1 MTASSEAM
9 RRERSAELGGDVR
22 LSPTRFLE
30 RTVLSDPTAHAAPLL
45 PAQPAADASE
55 AVAARAAMVARLEE
69 SGALDPGPV
78 REALLALPRQILVPQ
93 AYARRSL
100 PDETPPHWDLLD
112 FSRPADRAELLGR
125 LHSGDSVAIQ
135 HDSEPILGRVPGPRR
150 GGAIT
155 AMSSTMSLTAD
166 LLQQLDLRP
175 GQRVLDV
182 GTGAGVTASVACFVC
197 GDDGV
202 VTLDI
207 DPHVT
212 AAARE
217 RLSALGYRPAT
228 VTGDGT
234 TGWAATGPYDR
245 IFVSFAVRHVPQA
258 LVEQLAPGGRA
269 LMTLGTSSPSWPS
282 LAMIERRQ
290 DGSVAA
296 RLQAVEF
303 GHRAG
308 AGFDRVFLSAAFR
321 AEITTADG
329 WTQRSMLAPPPDTAR
344 GMWLAL
350 DHLYPGLV
358 RHFGAEDLSI
368 GAPECRSW
376 MRVRAVSDRR
386 WEVTTSGPRDIWAE
400 IQDVA
405 GRWRAA
411 GSPDVYRLH
420 FDADGGQRATSPTG
434 ALNWQISPGKTG
446 DAR

>member
-1 MTASSEAM
+1 MNKVPNSAAMPASPPP
-9 RRERSAELGGDVR
+9 D
-22 LSPTRFLE
+22 PLE
-30 RTVLSDPTAHAAPLL
+30 CTVLSDPTAPAAPLL
-45 PAQPAADASE
+45 PAQPSGDTPR

-69 SGALDPGPV
+69 SGALGPGPV
-78 REALLALPRQILVPQ
+78 REALLALPRQILMPQ
-93 AYARRSL
+93 AYVRRSA
-100 PDETPPHWDLLD
+100 PDETPPRWDLLD
-112 FSRPADRAELLGR
+112 FSRPADRDELLER

-135 HDSEPILGRVPGPRR
+135 HDGEPILGRVPGPRR
-150 GGAIT
+150 GGVMT
-155 AMSSTMSLTAD
+155 AMSSTMGLTAD

-197 GDDGV
+197 GDAGV

-212 AAARE
+212 AASRQ
-217 RLSALGYRPAT
+217 RLSALGYRPAA

-234 TGWAATGPYDR
+234 TGWAAAGPYDR
-245 IFVSFAVRHVPQA
+245 IFVSFAVRHVPQT

-269 LMTLGTSSPSWPS
+269 LMTLGTSSPSWPG
-282 LAMIERRQ
+282 LAVIERRQ
-290 DGSVAA
+290 DGSVEAQL
-296 RLQAVEF
+296 RAVEF

-308 AGFDRVFLSAAFR
+308 SGFDRLFLSAAFR
-321 AEITTADG
+321 SEITTAAG
-329 WTQRSMLAPPPDTAR
+329 WTQRSMLAPPEDTAR

-358 RHFGAEDLSI
+358 RDFGAEDLTI
-368 GAPECRSW
+368 GAPACRSW
-376 MRVRAVSDRR
+376 LRVRAVGHR
-386 WEVTTSGPRDIWAE
+386 WWDVTTAGPRDLWAE

-411 GSPDVYRLH
+411 GAPDVFRLR
-420 FDADGGQRATSPTG
+420 FDADGSQWAASPNGT
-434 ALNWQISPGKTG
+434 LTWQLSSGETG

>member
-1 MTASSEAM
+1 
-9 RRERSAELGGDVR
+9 
-22 LSPTRFLE
+22 
-30 RTVLSDPTAHAAPLL
+30 
-45 PAQPAADASE
+45 
-55 AVAARAAMVARLEE
+55 MVARLGE
-69 SGALDPGPV
+69 SGALTAGPV
-78 REALLALPRQILVPQ
+78 REALLAVPRQILMPQ
-93 AYARRSL
+93 AYVRRSA
-100 PDETPPHWDLLD
+100 PDESPPYWELLD
-112 FSRPADRAELLGR
+112 VSRPGDREELRER

-135 HDSEPILGRVPGPRR
+135 HDGEPILGRPPGSRR

-182 GTGAGVTASVACFVC
+182 GTGAGVSAAAACFVC
-197 GDDGV
+197 GDAGV

-234 TGWAATGPYDR
+234 TGRAAAGPYDR
-245 IFVSFAVRHVPQA
+245 VFVSFAVRRVPQA

-269 LMTLGTSSPSWPS
+269 LMTLGTSSPSWPG
-282 LAMIERRQ
+282 LAVIVRGQ

-296 RLQAVEF
+296 RLRAVEF

-308 AGFDRVFLSAAFR
+308 AGFDRLFLSAAFR
-321 AEITTADG
+321 AEIAVADG
-329 WTQRSMLAPPPDTAR
+329 WTQRSMIAPPPDTAR
-344 GMWLAL
+344 GMWLTL
-350 DHLYPGLV
+350 DRLYPGLV
-358 RHFGAEDLSI
+358 RDFGAEDLTI
-368 GAPECRSW
+368 GAPGCGSW
-376 MRVRAVSDRR
+376 MRARAAGRR
-386 WEVTTSGPRDIWAE
+386 QWDVTTSGPRDIWAE
-400 IQDVA
+400 MQDVA

-411 GSPDVYRLH
+411 GEPDVFRLH
-420 FDADGGQRATSPTG
+420 FEADGGQRATSPNG
-434 ALNWQISPGKTG
+434 ALTWQLSPGETG

>member
-1 MTASSEAM
+1 MNEVPN
-9 RRERSAELGGDVR
+9 SATMPAAPLPDALAGPV
-22 LSPTRFLE
+22 P
-30 RTVLSDPTAHAAPLL
+30 SDPTARAAPLRTTQS
-45 PAQPAADASE
+45 PGDTSE

-69 SGALDPGPV
+69 SGALGPGPV
-78 REALLALPRQILVPQ
+78 REALLALPRQILMPQ
-93 AYARRSL
+93 AYVRRSA
-100 PDETPPHWDLLD
+100 PDETPPCWDLLD
-112 FSRPADRAELLGR
+112 FSRPADRAELLER

-135 HDSEPILGRVPGPRR
+135 HDGEPVLGRVPGPRR
-150 GGAIT
+150 GGEIT

-182 GTGAGVTASVACFVC
+182 GTGAGVTAAAACFVS
-197 GDDGV
+197 GDKGV

-234 TGWAATGPYDR
+234 TGRAAGGPYDR

-269 LMTLGTSSPSWPS
+269 LMTLGTSSPSWPG
-282 LAMIERRQ
+282 LAVIERRRG
-290 DGSVAA
+290 GSVEG
-296 RLQAVEF
+296 RVRAVEF
-303 GHRAG
+303 GHRGG
-308 AGFDRVFLSAAFR
+308 AGFDRLFLSAAFR

-344 GMWLAL
+344 GLWLAL

-358 RHFGAEDLSI
+358 RHFGAEDLTI
-368 GAPECRSW
+368 GAPACRSW
-376 MRVRAVSDRR
+376 MRVRAVVHRR
-386 WEVTTSGPRDIWAE
+386 WDVTTSGPRDIWAE

-411 GSPDVYRLH
+411 GAPDVFRLH
-420 FDADGGQRATSPTG
+420 FDADGGQRSTSPNGT
-434 ALNWQISPGKTG
+434 LTWQLSPSETG